1 MSVSKMG
8 PRGNPKCGRIVI
20 NMSGVELGK
29 AVSNI
34 GLRTHKGAKGEG
46 FGGNTGENIKRVS

>member
-1 MSVSKMG
+1 MG